1 MRRAHECTPEMLEKC
16 NPCYFTVH
24 THFYMENY
32 SIVPGYSIGIILVPV
47 VLPHFDCVAF
57 FGNVPDINNIGYKVL
72 YIDRC
77 AHST

>member
-47 VLPHFDCVAF
+47 VLPVT
-57 FGNVPDINNIGYKVL
+57 
-72 YIDRC
+72 R
-77 AHST
+77 